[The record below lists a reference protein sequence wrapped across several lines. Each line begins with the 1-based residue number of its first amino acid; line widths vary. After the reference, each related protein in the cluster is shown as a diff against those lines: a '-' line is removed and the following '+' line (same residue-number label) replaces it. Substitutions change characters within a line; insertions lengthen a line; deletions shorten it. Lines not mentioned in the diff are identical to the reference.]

1 MGDLHKQKKNIR
13 ILLTFYDQERKKNKH
28 TSLNS
33 IGFMIESRSNTD
45 FIFLSRSSVCELH
58 ETRPAD
64 EFISF

>member
-1 MGDLHKQKKNIR
+1 MGDLHKQKKYTYFAY
-13 ILLTFYDQERKKNKH
+13 ILRSRKKKNKH

-64 EFISF
+64 EFTSF